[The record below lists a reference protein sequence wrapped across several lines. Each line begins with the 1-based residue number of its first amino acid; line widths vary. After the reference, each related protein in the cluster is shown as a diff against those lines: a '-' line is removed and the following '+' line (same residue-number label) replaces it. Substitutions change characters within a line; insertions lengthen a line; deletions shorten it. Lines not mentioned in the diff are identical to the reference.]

1 MCFLSAEVNRFASL
15 AKRLTGLAGLRLRR
29 EGPENRFDA
38 MADTLRLM
46 STLGYAP
53 RIVIDGGANLG
64 QWSTLASAIFP
75 DARFHLIEPQ
85 PGCQARLSTFEAP
98 RFTVYPVA
106 VTGPGVSRVRM
117 VSAAGAAADTGAH
130 VAHG

>member
-1 MCFLSAEVNRFASL
+1 
-15 AKRLTGLAGLRLRR
+15 
-29 EGPENRFDA
+29 

-53 RIVIDGGANLG
+53 RLVIDAGANLG
-64 QWSTLASAIFP
+64 QWSILASAIFP

-98 RFTVYPVA
+98 RFSVYPVA
-106 VTGPGVSRVRM
+106 VTGPGVSSVRM

-130 VAHG
+130 VTTETLRRTSDARPPTPDVDVMQRARRRSIGSSRRS